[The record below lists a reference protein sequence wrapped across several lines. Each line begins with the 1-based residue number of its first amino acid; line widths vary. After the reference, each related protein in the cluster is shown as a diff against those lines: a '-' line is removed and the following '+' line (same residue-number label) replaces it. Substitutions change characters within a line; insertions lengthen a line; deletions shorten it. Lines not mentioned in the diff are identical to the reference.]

1 MIAGSLVEILNPRLL
16 FVPSRSRLV
25 ILTGLDYITRAT
37 AFRQLKRTVVVP
49 TRMVRAW
56 FEQPTF
62 HC

>member
-1 MIAGSLVEILNPRLL
+1 VNEKNPQRLL
-16 FVPSRSRLV
+16 GSTKVYLV
-25 ILTGLDYITRAT
+25 ISTQLGYKAAAT

-62 HC
+62 QC